1 VTFEYTDSEHAANL
15 IAAAELEKA
24 QERIAELEAY
34 KDQSDKV
41 VRLEMKI
48 ADLEATAAQQVA
60 DFKREID
67 IVRKLKVENERLRL
81 ALKRMNERLRN
92 NCILVMK
99 DAERYRRWKAEGL
112 SFSNGFYHLSIYVGH
127 DEMEWTDADDVTDKA
142 IDAAMEGE

>member
-1 VTFEYTDSEHAANL
+1 MTFEYTDSEHAANL

-81 ALKRMNERLRN
+81 ALKRMNERLRQ
-92 NCILVMK
+92 
-99 DAERYRRWKAEGL
+99 
-112 SFSNGFYHLSIYVGH
+112 
-127 DEMEWTDADDVTDKA
+127 
-142 IDAAMEGE
+142 DAAMEGE